1 MRKMRTAEEMRAY
14 YLENVNYKRKMGFF
28 DISDP
33 DKDDLRYYKI
43 AEEVLDPDE
52 FVLTFFWGYINI
64 YMDAPKKTDWIY
76 LFTNKQIIARCIDYI
91 GERKIG
97 YMKIKNIRITS
108 DENEIYFD
116 IDSWYRELSDIGIE
130 PQDAEFFK
138 RELEEVM
145 PYIRE
150 IQEKEAQKKK
160 FSGSPADE
168 IRKYKELCN
177 DGIIT
182 EEEFEDRKREL
193 LRFKYVD

>member
-1 MRKMRTAEEMRAY
+1 MHQ
-14 YLENVNYKRKMGFF
+14 
-28 DISDP
+28 
-33 DKDDLRYYKI
+33 
-43 AEEVLDPDE
+43 
-52 FVLTFFWGYINI
+52 
-64 YMDAPKKTDWIY
+64 KKTDWIY